1 MHSRI
6 IFIFLFWWVGITYG
20 QERFLELTIQ
30 PTIDGKRVKA
40 FTVIMDPA
48 SDFPLSVDFKRKQG
62 SVFLSSGESHVIWVT
77 KKGCYN
83 IPITVSLTNVPKAM
97 QQDKFV
103 KYTLSIELISID
115 QPQSGKSIALEFDSR
130 YGRIVEKET

>member
-6 IFIFLFWWVGITYG
+6 FCILLVLVAGISYG

-30 PTIDGKRVKA
+30 PMIDGKKVKA

-48 SDFPLSVDFKRKQG
+48 SDFPLSVDFKRKKG
-62 SVFLSSGESHVIWVT
+62 KVFLSSGESHTIWVT

-83 IPITVSLTNVPKAM
+83 IPVTVSLTNVPSAM

-103 KYTLSIELISID
+103 KYTLLVELITID
-115 QPQSGKSIALEFDSR
+115 QPQPGKSIALAFDSR
-130 YGRIVEKET
+130 YGRMVEKES